1 MASKAHLAGNAR
13 YLSKFATKSI
23 RIPKDQWNAVQAHLQ
38 ARGYVSFARWVQSL
52 MERDMG
58 LELNVEPDKGI
69 QPDDGQIDLFGN
81 GS

>member
-13 YLSKFATKSI
+13 YLSKFMTKSI
-23 RIPKDQWNAVQAHLQ
+23 RIPKDQWKAVQAHFR
-38 ARGYVSFARWVQSL
+38 ARGYVSFAGWVQSL

-58 LELNVEPDKGI
+58 LELTVEPEKGT
-69 QPDDGQIDLFGN
+69 QPDDGQIDLFSN